1 MTTQELKRAEK
12 KFERIYNGIEKGY
25 VEYKEEKITFLQY
38 AEGDWLW
45 EWANK
50 AVPMTG
56 NNWSIFIEED
66 ENNHEWGYKA
76 IFNYRGKDYDFVPM
90 F

>member
-1 MTTQELKRAEK
+1 MILSAEK
-12 KFERIYNGIEKGY
+12 KFDRIYNGIEKGT

-50 AVPMTG
+50 PVSLVG
-56 NNWSIFIEED
+56 NNWSIDIEED
-66 ENNHEWGYKA
+66 EDNTEFGYKA
-76 IFNYRGKDYDFVPM
+76 IFCYRGKEYDFVPM